1 MVESNALDPPCRALT
16 DISCPVTSGTFLT
29 AAIKE
34 SFYEVCARSSCYLCW
49 VFEAKKR
56 FGLSVLNHMHLLA
69 KTPAR
74 ML

>member
-1 MVESNALDPPCRALT
+1 MK
-16 DISCPVTSGTFLT
+16 F
-29 AAIKE
+29 
-34 SFYEVCARSSCYLCW
+34 ARDRRVIYAGYS
-49 VFEAKKR
+49 KR

>member
-1 MVESNALDPPCRALT
+1 MK
-16 DISCPVTSGTFLT
+16 F
-29 AAIKE
+29 
-34 SFYEVCARSSCYLCW
+34 ARDRRVIYAG

-69 KTPAR
+69 NTPAR